1 MGKFLFQLT
10 GTIITLAIIGFIG
23 YIVFTRLFQS
33 IDDTENNN
41 IVAVDKTNSQQTNI
55 SATVSELS
63 IEHNINRNGKM
74 GMNLSSKQTF
84 YNLEGTTCYTTIR
97 FFDEEGRPLVGK
109 SARDDDGSFCIIGN
123 LTPDDNECVN
133 DQCVFVAYDQFDI
146 PQDKETVYYLCDIRI
161 FILNDNGERVELA
174 HSNPSRFHLSH

>member
-23 YIVFTRLFQS
+23 YLVFTRLFQS
-33 IDDTENNN
+33 AGDNECNEV
-41 IVAVDKTNSQQTNI
+41 VAVKEYSYKANI
-55 SATVSELS
+55 SAAVSDLN
-63 IEHNINRNGKM
+63 IEHNICRNGKT

-84 YNLEGTTCYTTIR
+84 YNLKGKTCHTAIR

-109 SARDDDGSFCIIGN
+109 SARDEDGSFCIIGN

-146 PQDKETVYYLCDIRI
+146 PQDKETVHYLCDIRI
-161 FILNDNGERVELA
+161 FILNNNGERVELA